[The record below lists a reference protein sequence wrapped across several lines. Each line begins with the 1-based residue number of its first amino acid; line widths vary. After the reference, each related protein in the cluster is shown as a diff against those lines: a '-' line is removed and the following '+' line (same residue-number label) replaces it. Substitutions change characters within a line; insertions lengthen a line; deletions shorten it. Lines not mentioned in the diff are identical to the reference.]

1 MSRQQAAPRRGE
13 LARIY
18 EETKGAVYPTSKNDP
33 TPHDTP
39 GGLQIV
45 FLDMGTPKD
54 PGKAKKKGKN
64 DGPTSVEELSD
75 SPFPAYQEL
84 KELLISQGVPAEK
97 IRFIHEAK
105 NDAEKA
111 RLFAD
116 ARNGKIA
123 VLVGSTTKMGTGTN
137 VQLRATALHHLDC
150 PWRPADLEQRN
161 GRIIR
166 QGNFNPEVAIFQYVT
181 EQSFDGFSWQT
192 VARKAKFIRQLMKGN
207 LTDRTVEDIPDGVFN
222 AEQVTA
228 ISTGNPYLLEQ
239 ANVKA
244 SLAVL
249 KRKLKGHERTVE
261 GYKTTIH
268 AAERLRQDTDKLV
281 AQLRDVI
288 ARRKNTR
295 GDAFNATIGNSDF
308 TKRDEAAKA
317 LSTAA
322 QAVLRQGQK
331 DPYKSGG
338 HPKVVIGR
346 VGNIEVTAQYRTAWG
361 DYGRIHLVDISY
373 PDIPRSRHSYQ
384 EDDLKKDSTLPVT
397 RLEDSLADVDKVIV
411 RSESHLRQ
419 EERAAD
425 TARERVDRPFEQAKE
440 LEAAERRSRLVGA
453 LIREQGKQTTSEEAG
468 REKRARLESLEHQ
481 LREARIAAGE
491 DSGDVDDPAAAQDI
505 DLLPR
510 TPAPPSISTD
520 AKGRPRFCG
529 RTPRRRRPPRS
540 ARSRP
545 RSSVPARNAERAP
558 SILRRSAPN

>member
-1 MSRQQAAPRRGE
+1 
-13 LARIY
+13 
-18 EETKGAVYPTSKNDP
+18 
-33 TPHDTP
+33 
-39 GGLQIV
+39 
-45 FLDMGTPKD
+45 MGTPKD

-338 HPKVVIGR
+338 HPRSSSAASGTSRSPPVPHRMGR
-346 VGNIEVTAQYRTAWG
+346 LRPHPPGGHLLPGHPAQPPLLPG
-361 DYGRIHLVDISY
+361 GRPQEGQHPPGHSPGGLAGRRGQGHRPLRKPPS
-373 PDIPRSRHSYQ
+373 PGGTSGRHRAGACG
-384 EDDLKKDSTLPVT
+384 PP
-397 RLEDSLADVDKVIV
+397 
-411 RSESHLRQ
+411 LRAGQ
-419 EERAAD
+419 GTGGSRAALQ
-425 TARERVDRPFEQAKE
+425 ARGRADPRAGQAD
-440 LEAAERRSRLVGA
+440 
-453 LIREQGKQTTSEEAG
+453 
-468 REKRARLESLEHQ
+468 HQ
-481 LREARIAAGE
+481 RG
-491 DSGDVDDPAAAQDI
+491 
-505 DLLPR
+505 
-510 TPAPPSISTD
+510 
-520 AKGRPRFCG
+520 GRPREAGPAGELGAPAPGSPDRCRRGFRRRG
-529 RTPRRRRPPRS
+529 RPRRRAGHRPASPYTCAAVHLDGREGTAAGSVAGRRGEEGRQGAQEAGQGPACPRGTRREHPRS
-540 ARSRP
+540 
-545 RSSVPARNAERAP
+545 
-558 SILRRSAPN
+558 